1 MSALTSPVLGSRLR
15 EGRVS
20 FVEAAHRHRA
30 QLRLVPEFTAQVS
43 HRMFWGVLIALIIS
57 GTTLLLMLNVTLQNQ
72 AFALRTLAA
81 HEQVLQNQEAAMQQ
95 ELTQRSSSAEL
106 ARSAVDLGMVPA
118 ISPGFVMLPDGTIV
132 GDPEPVAAG
141 GPYAGLRT
149 PAEPPAEAPAAF
161 EGATAPADAADAG
174 SATIDPAATDP
185 AVSTDP
191 AAAGAATTD
200 PAAGQPA
207 AGAESGQAAAP
218 SAVRTPEAAV
228 APTEQ
233 PTTAAGPESASSP
246 EE

>member
-1 MSALTSPVLGSRLR
+1 MSALTSPVLGPRLR
-15 EGRVS
+15 EGRAS
-20 FVEAAHRHRA
+20 FVEAAQRHRA
-30 QLRLVPEFTAQVS
+30 QLRLVPEFTAQIS
-43 HRMFWGVLIALIIS
+43 HRMFWGVLIALVLS

-81 HEQVLQNQEAAMQQ
+81 EEQVLQNQEAAMQQ

-106 ARSAVDLGMVPA
+106 AQSAVDLGMVPA
-118 ISPGFVMLPDGTIV
+118 TSPGFVMLPDGTIV
-132 GDPEPVAAG
+132 GDPEPVVAG

-149 PAEPPAEAPAAF
+149 PAEAPVPVA
-161 EGATAPADAADAG
+161 GATAPADAAAAG
-174 SATIDPAATDP
+174 STTDPATADPATTAPAATDPATTDPAATDP
-185 AVSTDP
+185 SAGQ
-191 AAAGAATTD
+191 AAAA
-200 PAAGQPA
+200 
-207 AGAESGQAAAP
+207 AESGVAAAP